1 MISQKPIS
9 IVFSRLLI
17 AIIAVICALVLIV
30 YLKERESSNR
40 INCFPS
46 KYVDVSYAVDMAQ
59 ETISL
64 ESLEQLTLLASSN
77 KSWSRGFSVADSTKL
92 AAIPSPDGQM
102 LVISGIVS
110 YWDSRRSGSYWYS
123 SIAIW
128 EVNKEE
134 EPLCYLIPRQGPR
147 HVMARRIS
155 ADNRYVLFDQQG
167 LDNSLGDCKGITCR
181 FVFDRVTNQ
190 ELKYTTDLEHLFEKG
205 QHQRRLLPVN
215 ADGRSKVCEFE
226 NATDELSRHFSNHLN
241 NGECIT
247 AMTLSSDHRL
257 LFVLIET
264 SVESTKYGRI
274 EIWGIVNK
282 TTKGERK

>member
-9 IVFSRLLI
+9 IVFRRLLI

-30 YLKERESSNR
+30 QLKERESSR
-40 INCFPS
+40 RFNCFPS
-46 KYVDVSYAVDMAQ
+46 KNVDVSFAVDMAQ
-59 ETISL
+59 ETINL

-77 KSWSRGFSVADSTKL
+77 RPWSRGIGLADSTDL

-102 LVISGIVS
+102 LVISGMPS
-110 YWDSRRSGSYWYS
+110 YWDSRRSGSYWFS

-128 EVNKEE
+128 EFNKVE
-134 EPLCYLIPRQGPR
+134 EPLCYLIPDQGPR

-155 ADNRYVLFDQQG
+155 ADNRYVLFDQRG
-167 LDNSLGDCKGITCR
+167 LDNSLGDCKGFTCR

-190 ELKYTTDLEHLFEKG
+190 ELKYTTDLEYLFETG
-205 QHQRRLLPVN
+205 QRQRRLLPVN
-215 ADGRSKVCEFE
+215 ADGRSRVCALE

-241 NGECIT
+241 DGECIT

-257 LFVLIET
+257 LFVLFET
-264 SVESTKYGRI
+264 TVESARYGRI
-274 EIWGIVNK
+274 EIWGIVNR
-282 TTKGERK
+282 TTKGEGK